1 MVAQPSRRDPD
12 VDSMWF
18 QPCVLRHQGEGAD
31 LAAVAD
37 FDVDVDNA
45 AKPDGDVR
53 SDAHTSGFDDA
64 AFNSVTGN
72 VHVGA
77 DDDVV
82 ADIQQIV
89 IGNRQCVDEH
99 TFTNAGAVHPQVGGP
114 YW

>member
-1 MVAQPSRRDPD
+1 
-12 VDSMWF
+12 
-18 QPCVLRHQGEGAD
+18 VLRHQVKAPIWQPSPISTSMSIT
-31 LAAVAD
+31 LPSPMVT
-37 FDVDVDNA
+37 FD
-45 AKPDGDVR
+45 PTR
-53 SDAHTSGFDDA
+53 TTSGFDDA
-64 AFNSVTGN
+64 AFNSVTGK